1 MRGMHGFTPFRA
13 SPRNAHF
20 KPVPLRPYDVTTINN
35 CLQETRVQTFLPY
48 SDYATSARVLDY
60 KRLGKQ
66 RVETKQILLAMN
78 KTSGGWVNHPATKMW
93 RGYEIE
99 LCRYGF
105 SMCKE
110 WVLRGYSDSLA
121 VFFMDTLHNYTSD
134 GRNDRPP
141 PWLGADD
148 IHASH
153 RSNLLRKDPVFY
165 GQFGWAE
172 SPDMP
177 YVWPVS

>member
-60 KRLGKQ
+60 RRLGKQ

-78 KTSGGWVNHPATKMW
+78 KTAG
-93 RGYEIE
+93 
-99 LCRYGF
+99 
-105 SMCKE
+105 
-110 WVLRGYSDSLA
+110 
-121 VFFMDTLHNYTSD
+121 D
-134 GRNDRPP
+134 G
-141 PWLGADD
+141 
-148 IHASH
+148 
-153 RSNLLRKDPVFY
+153 
-165 GQFGWAE
+165 
-172 SPDMP
+172 
-177 YVWPVS
+177 